1 MSDDEVAEGWVPS
14 ACTLPT
20 AEQPIR
26 VAEFDGLFRSALCG
40 LDRPDQT
47 RLVLILERAPGR
59 AENVRDLAR
68 RETECCS
75 FFTITVAGQDRLL
88 LLEVVVP
95 PTHVDV
101 LDAVAERAA
110 RVSGLAP

>member
-1 MSDDEVAEGWVPS
+1 M
-14 ACTLPT
+14 
-20 AEQPIR
+20 R
-26 VAEFDGLFRSALCG
+26 VAEFDGLFRAALRR
-40 LDRPDQT
+40 LDQPDQT
-47 RLVLILERAPGR
+47 RLVLTLEAAPGR

-75 FFTITVAGQDRLL
+75 FFTITVTEQDRLL
-88 LLEVVVP
+88 LLDVAVP

>member
-1 MSDDEVAEGWVPS
+1 
-14 ACTLPT
+14 
-20 AEQPIR
+20 
-26 VAEFDGLFRSALCG
+26 
-40 LDRPDQT
+40 
-47 RLVLILERAPGR
+47 
-59 AENVRDLAR
+59 VRDLAR

-75 FFTITVAGQDRLL
+75 FFTITVTEQDRLL
-88 LLEVVVP
+88 LLDVAVP